1 MSRRNALA
9 ALKAARAGEKRELT
23 FNAEDVY
30 DELDENEF
38 KQHRKQELLQDD
50 FVVGDNGEG
59 YADTG
64 AYEWEDT
71 GKRYGSSDEDGSPKS
86 KRSKKN
92 SDVIKN
98 RKLNFKALAAKP
110 KAEAAAVPDDFM
122 DDLIGVIGGSEPKNE
137 HKKKPLNRQS
147 RSRVK
152 HEEDVFV
159 DDHSYDMPSPEPVS
173 SPPAEIV
180 HAVREEAL
188 ADGME
193 FDDEDMGMPD
203 VPESESEDE
212 PEVAVRPKAG
222 QAAAVVNMRGEK
234 PVAEIK
240 KEIKIEMVKKE
251 EPEEPEPEVV
261 PDIASDIQLASSKAT
276 SEAAK
281 ISVEPREVTAE
292 DGKFKFFWMEHSVVR
307 DTLYLFGKTMVQT
320 GANKGQFVSC
330 AIKIDSTQRQ
340 MFVLPKSEC
349 DTSDVHEELDGL
361 MEARGIRMRAKPV
374 TKKYCFHLPGVPAE
388 AEYLEVLYTP
398 PKGNF
403 EVPSSGQT
411 FSHVFGAN
419 QSLFEQFVLNQQVMG
434 PCWMQLDEP
443 QFGSAGQG
451 RISTTGIDVT
461 AKSAAKIS
469 VCANQDAPMPPLSVI
484 SLAVRTMT
492 EGKSQSV
499 VAVTVRMIHNMPHD
513 TSAGIGELEHRS
525 MTFFRYPGKV
535 APVGFKQKLQEHNA
549 HSTVDKIIPCNSEL
563 DILSHMVRLFA
574 RVDPDIVLGHRLEAM
589 HMDVLLH
596 RLKELNVKDWYAMGR
611 LRRTHWPHNNYGV
624 MDGRLLLDLDNSF
637 GRSVVQGCHS
647 FDLSEMALVVLNQ
660 KRFDMDMDAAR
671 NKMVGFAQPLLS
683 YLKHCIQDT
692 SLVARIVVQT
702 QAIPLSKQLTN
713 LAGNAWSKTLAGTRS
728 GRNESILLHEFT
740 RQGYIV
746 PDKEAG
752 QGTNKRGKAK
762 FQGGLVLDP
771 VKGLYDRH
779 VLVMDFNSLY
789 PSIIQ
794 EYNICFSTVDWA
806 SIPDDQIEPP
816 AQPDASMEQGILPRL
831 IRTLV
836 QRRREVKRLI
846 KDPKATASQKKQWD
860 VKQMALKLTANSMY
874 GCLGYQGSRF
884 YAKPLAN
891 LTTSI
896 GRDTLRATK
905 ELAEAE
911 SLQVVYGDTDSVMI
925 NTNTDT
931 YKDAIR
937 VGNDFKK
944 KVNGLYK
951 QLEIDI
957 DGVFARLL
965 LTNKKKYAARHATEE
980 GMGEI
985 EVKGLDLKR
994 RETCQI
1000 SKDASSYVL
1009 EQVLG
1014 PEDQE
1019 TALNNVHEYLFELAE
1034 KLRSEP
1040 PKDKSAPFPV
1050 KDYAILKQL
1059 GKDPKAY
1066 NPPIMPFVA
1075 VALRRLERG
1084 DVVRE
1089 GDVMSFVITSE
1100 GSDESAKAQN
1110 TLDVEQSA
1118 GKLRPDA
1125 EYYISKQLYPQ
1136 IERLLAHVT
1145 GTDPARLAEVLGI
1158 EIKKTHQS
1166 HESREMLHPLESTIS
1181 DAERFKDAVKLELAC
1196 ECGHSFAYEGVKQN
1210 TTEHGITCPSCSN
1223 VFPLT
1228 RLCAQLETQIRRH
1241 ISKYYETWYTCSD
1254 PACGIRTTQLTNFGK
1269 RCMGSDG
1276 RFNTCNRGTLDYEYN
1291 DQDLYRQL
1299 LYFDTVFNMDKACQE
1314 NDKDM
1319 KLSVLAGQNRERFV
1333 YPRQVVDKYLKD
1345 SGRAFVDMAS
1355 IFVSPERQK
1364 MSEEHVHLPSPTFNS
1379 STAGKQFHPYDT
1391 LGLTSQSALVGL
1403 GAGTVAAAARNSL
1416 AAGPRNIMTTF
1427 SKAGGVVTIF
1437 TGVSVAWVFTYCSVA
1452 NLREKKDGW
1461 NHFWAGAATGAVL
1474 GAVKKSL
1481 PAFFGWSVLTAAG
1494 CGLFGWT
1501 GARFNA
1507 DRKASLEESPK
1518 GFVQEDTH
1526 QTFWEVV
1533 HRRPLSLT
1541 VEQLGEGRGINAV
1554 PIATATA
1561 APK

>member
-30 DELDENEF
+30 DELDETEY
-38 KQHRKQELLQDD
+38 KQHRKQDLLQDD

-59 YADTG
+59 YADNG

-71 GKRYGSSDEDGSPKS
+71 GKRYGSSEDEDGSPRS

-98 RKLNFKALAAKP
+98 RKLNFKSLASKP
-110 KAEAAAVPDDFM
+110 VKTETASSAVADDFM
-122 DDLIGVIGGSEPKNE
+122 DDLIGVIGGSGPKSTD
-137 HKKKPLNRQS
+137 KKKPMNRKS
-147 RSRVK
+147 RSARVK
-152 HEEDVFV
+152 EEEDVFV
-159 DDHSYDMPSPEPVS
+159 DVDYSYDMPSPERVAS

-180 HAVREEAL
+180 HAVREEAI
-188 ADGME
+188 ADNMD
-193 FDDEDMGMPD
+193 FPADVDMDMDMDMPD
-203 VPESESEDE
+203 IPDAPEPESEDE
-212 PEVAVRPKAG
+212 DEDVVVRPKAG
-222 QAAAVVNMRGEK
+222 QAAAVINMRGQK
-234 PVAEIK
+234 PVVELKKEVIK
-240 KEIKIEMVKKE
+240 KEEVTKKE
-251 EPEEPEPEVV
+251 LLEDDFEEHELV
-261 PDIASDIQLASSKAT
+261 PDISGDIHLETSKASATDTAKITVEASD
-276 SEAAK
+276 
-281 ISVEPREVTAE
+281 VTTE
-292 DGKFKFFWMEHSVVR
+292 DGKFKFFWMEHSIVR
-307 DTLYLFGKTMVQT
+307 DTLYLFGKTMVLT
-320 GANKGQFVSC
+320 GKDKGKFVSC
-330 AIKIDSTQRQ
+330 LIKVSNTQRQ
-340 MFVLPKSEC
+340 MFVLPKNEC
-349 DTSDVHEELDGL
+349 DTSDVHEELDGI

-388 AEYLEVLYTP
+388 AEYLEVLYSP
-398 PKGNF
+398 PKEKF
-403 EVPSSGQT
+403 EVPASGGT

-419 QSLFEQFVLNQQVMG
+419 QSLFEQFVLSHQVMG
-434 PCWMQLDEP
+434 PCWMQIDEP
-443 QFGSAGQG
+443 EFTSAGQG
-451 RISTTGIDVT
+451 RISHTGIELT
-461 AKSAAKIS
+461 AKSSAKIS
-469 VCANQDAPMPPLSVI
+469 VCSNQEAPMPPVSMV

-499 VAVTVRMIHNMPHD
+499 VAVTLRMFQDMPHD
-513 TSAGIGELEHRS
+513 TTSKLGELQHRS

-535 APVGFKQKLQEHNA
+535 APVGFKQILQKHNA
-549 HSTVDKIIPCNSEL
+549 GTAVDKIIPCNSEL
-563 DILSHMVRLFA
+563 DILSHMVRQIA
-574 RVDPDIVLGHRLEAM
+574 RADPDLICGHRLEAL

-596 RLKELNVKDWYAMGR
+596 RLKELNVKDWSSMGR
-611 LRRTHWPHNNYGV
+611 LKRTHWPHMNYGV
-624 MDGRLLLDLDNSF
+624 LDGRLILDMDNSY
-637 GRSVVQGCHS
+637 GRSVVQGCQS
-647 FDLSEMALVVLNQ
+647 FDLTEMSLNTLGI
-660 KRFDMDMDAAR
+660 KRIDMELDAAHS
-671 NKMVGFAQPLLS
+671 KMVNSAWPFLS

-692 SLVARIVVQT
+692 GLVAGIVIQT

-713 LAGNAWSKTLAGTRS
+713 LAGNSWAKTLAGTRS

-752 QGTNKRGKAK
+752 RGTNKRGKAK

-816 AQPDASMEQGILPRL
+816 AQPDSSMEQGILPRL

-846 KDPKATASQKKQWD
+846 KDPKASAAQKKQWD

-874 GCLGYQGSRF
+874 GCLGFEGSRF

-931 YKDAIR
+931 YKDAIK

-965 LTNKKKYAARHATEE
+965 LTNKKKYAARLATEE
-980 GMGEI
+980 GMGKI
-985 EVKGLDLKR
+985 EVKGLDLRR

-1000 SKDASSYVL
+1000 SKDACTYVL

-1014 PEDQE
+1014 PDDQE

-1040 PKDKSAPFPV
+1040 AKDTSAPFPV
-1050 KDYAILKQL
+1050 DHYAILKQL

-1066 NPPIMPFVA
+1066 NPPIQPFVA

-1084 DVVRE
+1084 EVVRE
-1089 GDVMSFVITSE
+1089 GDVMSFIITTV
-1100 GSDESAKAQN
+1100 GSDESAKAQ
-1110 TLDVEQSA
+1110 TTMDVNNSR

-1145 GTDPARLAEVLGI
+1145 GTDPVRLGEVLGI
-1158 EIKKTHQS
+1158 EIKKAHQS

-1181 DAERFKDAVKLELAC
+1181 DAERFKDAVKLELVC

-1210 TTEHGITCPSCSN
+1210 TTEHGIVCSSCSN

-1228 RLCAQLETQIRRH
+1228 RLCAQLETSIRRH

-1254 PACGIRTTQLTNFGK
+1254 PACGIRTAQLTNFGK

-1276 RFNTCNRGTLDYEYN
+1276 RFNTCNRGILDYEYN

-1299 LYFDTVFNMDKACQE
+1299 LYFDSLFNMEKAVQE

-1319 KLSVLAGQNRERFV
+1319 RLTVLAGQNRERFV

-1345 SGRAFVDMAS
+1345 SGRAFVDMAA
-1355 IFVSPERQK
+1355 IF
-1364 MSEEHVHLPSPTFNS
+1364 
-1379 STAGKQFHPYDT
+1379 G
-1391 LGLTSQSALVGL
+1391 
-1403 GAGTVAAAARNSL
+1403 
-1416 AAGPRNIMTTF
+1416 
-1427 SKAGGVVTIF
+1427 
-1437 TGVSVAWVFTYCSVA
+1437 
-1452 NLREKKDGW
+1452 
-1461 NHFWAGAATGAVL
+1461 
-1474 GAVKKSL
+1474 
-1481 PAFFGWSVLTAAG
+1481 
-1494 CGLFGWT
+1494 
-1501 GARFNA
+1501 
-1507 DRKASLEESPK
+1507 
-1518 GFVQEDTH
+1518 
-1526 QTFWEVV
+1526 
-1533 HRRPLSLT
+1533 
-1541 VEQLGEGRGINAV
+1541 
-1554 PIATATA
+1554 
-1561 APK
+1561 